1 MRTPNPTP
9 PTTTPMTNPIAPA
22 RAATLAAACV
32 ALAWLAVAPRAA
44 HAADAAAAPSAA
56 ASSAEQVIVPEVD
69 RRDIHRPRYPSNDFE
84 VGVFGGM
91 FSTQN
96 FGSAGAGGLR
106 LGYHVTEDFF
116 VEAAL
121 GQTKASDRSFR
132 QVLPGGIFSTG
143 TETLRYRDISL
154 GYNVLP
160 GEVFIGSKT
169 AKASALYLIAGLG
182 TTSLNSQRMQTAN
195 FGMGMRVFLR
205 DWFALRADV
214 RDHIFTYDLLGK
226 RQLTQN
232 PELTAGLSFL
242 F

>member
-1 MRTPNPTP
+1 MRIHHTLLPLL
-9 PTTTPMTNPIAPA
+9 ACL
-22 RAATLAAACV
+22 TLAP
-32 ALAWLAVAPRAA
+32 LASQ
-44 HAADAAAAPSAA
+44 AADAAKADEP
-56 ASSAEQVIVPEVD
+56 VVVPQVD
-69 RRDIHRPRYPSNDFE
+69 RREIRLPRFPSNDFE
-84 VGVFGGM
+84 VGFFGGAY
-91 FSTQN
+91 SVQN
-96 FGSAGAGGLR
+96 FGSSAAGGLR
-106 LGYHVTEDFF
+106 LGYHITEDFF
-116 VEAAL
+116 VESSL
-121 GQTKASDRSFR
+121 GATRVKDDAFR
-132 QVLPGGIFSTG
+132 RVLPGGIFPTG
-143 TETLRYRDISL
+143 TETLQYANLSV
-154 GYNVLP
+154 GVNVLP
-160 GEVFIGSKT
+160 GEVFIGSRT